1 MRKETNMSKKIRT
14 KSKGVQRSDIPYK
27 DRLMVNQFA
36 NIAQHRDHSALVANK
51 VGMVALNDT
60 EGLGYLRL
68 SRFAKRYHFLNE
80 EYYQDP
86 EYQEAK
92 LDERLKKLGFL
103 VEDGRVFCAEDD
115 EDNIVSTD
123 TLALSPDILFV
134 REQLSPVDQFA
145 QVAEEAVELA
155 HAAMKMQRILT
166 GTNPTPV
173 TEKEAMGKVM
183 EEICDL
189 YNALE
194 VLKLDVNMKYEG
206 IRKKKMARWVERI
219 KKAGGSH
226 AR

>member
-1 MRKETNMSKKIRT
+1 MSKKIRT

-80 EYYQDP
+80 EYYKDP

-103 VEDGRVFCAEDD
+103 VEEGRVFCAEDD

-134 REQLSPVDQFA
+134 REQLSPADQFA
-145 QVAEEAVELA
+145 QVAEEAVELT

-173 TEKEAMGKVM
+173 IEKDAMGKVM

-194 VLKLDVNMKYEG
+194 VLKLDVNLKYEG
-206 IRKKKMARWVERI
+206 IRKKKLARWVERI
-219 KKAGGSH
+219 KKGGKAD

>member
-1 MRKETNMSKKIRT
+1 MGKNVRT
-14 KSKGVQRSDIPYK
+14 KAKGMQRSDIPYK
-27 DRLMVNQFA
+27 DRLMVNRYA
-36 NIAQHRDHSALVANK
+36 NIAAHRDHSALVANK

-68 SRFAKRYHFLNE
+68 SRFANRYHFLNE
-80 EYYQDP
+80 EYYKDP

-103 VEDGRVFCAEDD
+103 VEEGRVFCAEDD

-134 REQLSPVDQFA
+134 REQLSPADQFG

-155 HAAMKMQRILT
+155 HAAMKMQRILN

-189 YNALE
+189 FNALE
-194 VLKLDVNMKYEG
+194 VLKLDVNLKYEG
-206 IRKKKMARWVERI
+206 IRKKKLARWVERI

>member
-1 MRKETNMSKKIRT
+1 MSKKVRT
-14 KSKGVQRSDIPYK
+14 KTKGVQRSDIPYK

-36 NIAQHRDHSALVANK
+36 NIAAHRDHSALVANK

-80 EYYQDP
+80 EYYKDP

-103 VEDGRVFCAEDD
+103 VEEGRVFCAEDD
-115 EDNIVSTD
+115 EDNIVSTS
-123 TLALSPDILFV
+123 TLELCPEILFI
-134 REQLSPVDQFA
+134 REQLPPADQFA

-155 HAAMKMQRILT
+155 HATMKMQRILN

-194 VLKLDVNMKYEG
+194 VLKLDVSLKYEG

-219 KKAGGSH
+219 QKGVKAL

>member
-1 MRKETNMSKKIRT
+1 MSKKIRT

-194 VLKLDVNMKYEG
+194 VLKLDANLKYES
-206 IRKKKMARWVERI
+206 IRKKKMVRWVERI
-219 KKAGGSH
+219 QKGVKAG